1 MIFVRRSYAGVMEGS
16 CSSEGAEGVCFFK
29 APICEITDELLA
41 KFILIKI

>member
-16 CSSEGAEGVCFFK
+16 CSSEGAEGVFFK